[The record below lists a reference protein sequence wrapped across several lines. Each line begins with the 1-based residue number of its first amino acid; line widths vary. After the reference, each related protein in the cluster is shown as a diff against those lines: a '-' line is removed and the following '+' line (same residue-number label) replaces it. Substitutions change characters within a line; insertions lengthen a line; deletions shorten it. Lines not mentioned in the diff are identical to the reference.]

1 MKLQCDIQLPAS
13 KSESNR
19 ALMIAAYGG
28 FAPDIQHLSDSMDT
42 LVLMNALSGI
52 AALPLIDSKRTA
64 SSWNDIRGSVQRSV
78 HVIPCRDGGNGIY
91 ARTVDAADCGT
102 TARFMATYL
111 ATHNGNWLLTG
122 SERMCQRPMAPLVE
136 ALKALGADIQYA
148 ERQGFLPLRI
158 HGKPVMGGKVAVD
171 MSQSSQFV
179 SSLLLA
185 APMLP
190 HGLELELLGKFSSLP
205 YLDLTLSMMQHFG
218 AKAQRKDGKVIVEPS
233 PYQSRRFEVS
243 SDWSAAS
250 YWYEI
255 AALSEECELRLQ
267 SLNLSKGQGDAIIA
281 EWMKP
286 LGVMTL
292 EEKDAIVLRK
302 KRVERQS
309 VAFDFSST
317 PDLFPTMAAVCAGLQ
332 LEARF
337 SGVANLGIKESDRVE
352 SMKTELAKIGVGLN
366 YVSNDEVVLTPASQL
381 PCYEPSSPLG
391 MQAHGDHRIVM
402 ALAPLSLK
410 VGYLTFDHPEVVG
423 KSYPNYWKEVPF
435 LKVLP

>member
-19 ALMIAAYGG
+19 VLMIAAYGG

-136 ALKALGADIQYA
+136 ALNALGADIQYA

-179 SSLLLA
+179 TSVLLA
-185 APMLP
+185 APMMP
-190 HGLELELLGKFSSLP
+190 HGLDLELLGKFSSLP

-218 AKAQRKDGKVIVEPS
+218 AKAQRKDRKVIVEPS
-233 PYQSRRFEVS
+233 PYQSRRFVVS

-250 YWYEI
+250 
-255 AALSEECELRLQ
+255 
-267 SLNLSKGQGDAIIA
+267 D
-281 EWMKP
+281 
-286 LGVMTL
+286 
-292 EEKDAIVLRK
+292 RK
-302 KRVERQS
+302 S
-309 VAFDFSST
+309 V
-317 PDLFPTMAAVCAGLQ
+317 V
-332 LEARF
+332 
-337 SGVANLGIKESDRVE
+337 
-352 SMKTELAKIGVGLN
+352 
-366 YVSNDEVVLTPASQL
+366 
-381 PCYEPSSPLG
+381 
-391 MQAHGDHRIVM
+391 
-402 ALAPLSLK
+402 
-410 VGYLTFDHPEVVG
+410 
-423 KSYPNYWKEVPF
+423 
-435 LKVLP
+435 